1 MSLFLFATLSLQTL
15 LLVQPVVPNS
25 DFYGP
30 AFQLS
35 ASPTRPLLEQGGS
48 TSVTLTVDSAFFGDF
63 KLSFAGIP
71 SSVMANTFTAH
82 RGTQT
87 IVFRCPPETPPG
99 VYAIQITA
107 AAGENQQTLT
117 FPFVVHPKGDLGP
130 R

>member
-1 MSLFLFATLSLQTL
+1 MFLLLFATLSLQTPVF
-15 LLVQPVVPNS
+15 VQPAS
-25 DFYGP
+25 TFDGP

-48 TSVTLTVDSAFFGDF
+48 TTVTLTVESASPADF

-71 SSVMANTFTAH
+71 FSVTADTFIAR

-107 AAGENQQTLT
+107 AAGKNQQTLT
-117 FPFVVHPKGDLGP
+117 FPFVVHPKGNLGP

>member
-1 MSLFLFATLSLQTL
+1 MALFFFAILILQTL
-15 LLVQPVVPNS
+15 LFVQPVVPS
-25 DFYGP
+25 SAFAGP

-48 TSVTLTVDSAFFGDF
+48 TSVTLTVDSAFLGDF

-71 SSVMANTFTAH
+71 SSVVANTSVAR

-87 IVFRCPPETPPG
+87 IVFRCPPKTPPG

-117 FPFVVHPKGDLGP
+117 FPFVVHPKGNLGP

>member
-15 LLVQPVVPNS
+15 LFIQPFVPNS
-25 DFYGP
+25 AFDVP

-48 TSVTLTVDSAFFGDF
+48 TSVNLTVESVSPADF

-71 SSVMANTFTAH
+71 SSVVADTSIAR

-87 IVFRCPPETPPG
+87 IVFHCPTDTPPG

-117 FPFVVHPKGDLGP
+117 FPFVVHPKGNLGP

>member
-1 MSLFLFATLSLQTL
+1 MPLFLLVTLSLQAVL
-15 LLVQPVVPNS
+15 PAQIAASDRVVLS
-25 DFYGP
+25 P
-30 AFQLS
+30 AFTIS
-35 ASPTRPLLEQGGS
+35 ATPTRPLLEQGGS
-48 TSVTLTVDSAFFGDF
+48 TAVNLTVDTASPADF

-71 SSVMANTFTAH
+71 FSVTAVTSTVR

-87 IVFRCPPETPPG
+87 IVFRCPPDTPTG

-117 FPFVVHPKGDLGP
+117 FPFVVHPKGNLGP